1 MFNRVWNRFRL
12 YAGLPEMRPFWFFL
26 PFLLIILIVDVFYL
40 PRSWTVVSVV
50 IFIILGVIILVNN
63 LRLARSNLEIKIER
77 NQLRSI
83 ISNLSDGVI
92 AYDSNFKI
100 LIFNKAAEQ
109 IFSIPAE
116 RIVGQYFSPE
126 RTNEVD
132 FRLFAQVIFP
142 SLAPAV
148 VRRSE
153 GNNYPQV
160 VDISFE
166 SPSLELRVTT
176 DRIIDP
182 AGQLLGFVK
191 LIQDRTR
198 EIQLIRAKSEFI
210 AVASHQLRTPLTS
223 LHWALESLSQ
233 SVGDDQKEIASMA
246 LQSATKLSKTVNDLL
261 DVSKIEEGK
270 FGYHFENVNIVDF
283 VEEIIKEVQDLAK
296 VFNIK
301 VNFQRPSES
310 EIVLCIDQNKLRM
323 AILNLLDNA
332 IRYNVENGEVIVN
345 LERVKDKPYLQIS
358 VKDSGVG
365 IPPDAINKIFTKFFR
380 SENVVKSHTEG
391 SGLGLYIVRNII
403 RSHGGEIWA
412 ESELNRGSIFY
423 FTLPTDSKL
432 VPVKEMIY
440 GEE

>member
-40 PRSWTVVSVV
+40 P
-50 IFIILGVIILVNN
+50 
-63 LRLARSNLEIKIER
+63 
-77 NQLRSI
+77 
-83 ISNLSDGVI
+83 DGVI

-198 EIQLIRAKSEFI
+198 EIQLIR
-210 AVASHQLRTPLTS
+210 
-223 LHWALESLSQ
+223 
-233 SVGDDQKEIASMA
+233 
-246 LQSATKLSKTVNDLL
+246 
-261 DVSKIEEGK
+261 
-270 FGYHFENVNIVDF
+270 
-283 VEEIIKEVQDLAK
+283 
-296 VFNIK
+296 
-301 VNFQRPSES
+301 
-310 EIVLCIDQNKLRM
+310 
-323 AILNLLDNA
+323 
-332 IRYNVENGEVIVN
+332 
-345 LERVKDKPYLQIS
+345 
-358 VKDSGVG
+358 
-365 IPPDAINKIFTKFFR
+365 
-380 SENVVKSHTEG
+380 
-391 SGLGLYIVRNII
+391 
-403 RSHGGEIWA
+403 
-412 ESELNRGSIFY
+412 
-423 FTLPTDSKL
+423 
-432 VPVKEMIY
+432 
-440 GEE
+440 